1 MDGPQGLLQNGAQVL
16 INSVSRSVLRMNG
29 AAFDLQGRARI
40 LKFITKR
47 ARVITKWGSFNENL
61 VILRVITK
69 RGSFLLLQIGARV
82 ITKRCS
88 FRFGSV
94 SQTFRALLRNEARVI
109 TKRGSFKEKMVIS
122 RVITKRGKG

>member
-1 MDGPQGLLQNGAQVL
+1 MNGPQGLLQNGK
-16 INSVSRSVLRMNG
+16 
-29 AAFDLQGRARI
+29 AFDLQGRARI

-82 ITKRCS
+82 TKRCS
-88 FRFGSV
+88 FRFGGV

-109 TKRGSFKEKMVIS
+109 TKRDSFKE
-122 RVITKRGKG
+122 